1 MRVIKVG
8 GNELKDEQFLTGLA
22 SAIAK
27 MDESVVI
34 VHGGG
39 QAIADMQMALGLPIE
54 KVDGLRVT
62 SEAAMNVTEM
72 VLSGHT
78 NKLLVRALLAADVNA
93 IGLSGVDGGLLMAR
107 KKVHDSADLGYVG
120 TVMSVNTLILELL
133 LAEGFTPVISP
144 VSLGLDNHAY
154 NVNADEAATAIAA
167 ALEADQLDF
176 ISNVPGV
183 LQDNVLV
190 HQLTNKQTKKLI
202 TEGVIFGGMLP
213 KVRAALNS
221 VEQGVTQVRI
231 VNLAGLNSARAESH
245 SKGKRFYG
253 PKGQDESA
261 KYAVLFEENMDNN
274 AIIQAEADNIV
285 SDVLR
290 PKPIFTHGNGAYL
303 YDSDGNK
310 YLDFVA
316 GIAVMALGHSDPE
329 WVAAIN
335 AQAGQLTHVSNLYYT
350 APQVELAQKLVAT
363 SFADK
368 VYFCN
373 SGAEANESAIKF
385 ARKYAR
391 VVHGRDDKTNIV
403 AFSGSFHGRTMGA
416 LAVTLRDKYQKAFE
430 PLMPG
435 VVRRSLMISFRPKM
449 PARQARRVL

>member
-1 MRVIKVG
+1 MRVLKVG
-8 GNELKDEQFLTGLA
+8 GNELKKEQFLSGLA
-22 SAIAK
+22 AAIAK

-133 LAEGFTPVISP
+133 LAEGFTPVVSP

-190 HQLTNKQTKKLI
+190 HQLTNKQTNKLI

-231 VNLAGLNSARAESH
+231 VNLAGLNTDS
-245 SKGKRFYG
+245 GT
-253 PKGQDESA
+253 
-261 KYAVLFEENMDNN
+261 LFRVEE
-274 AIIQAEADNIV
+274 
-285 SDVLR
+285 
-290 PKPIFTHGNGAYL
+290 
-303 YDSDGNK
+303 
-310 YLDFVA
+310 
-316 GIAVMALGHSDPE
+316 
-329 WVAAIN
+329 
-335 AQAGQLTHVSNLYYT
+335 
-350 APQVELAQKLVAT
+350 
-363 SFADK
+363 
-368 VYFCN
+368 
-373 SGAEANESAIKF
+373 
-385 ARKYAR
+385 
-391 VVHGRDDKTNIV
+391 
-403 AFSGSFHGRTMGA
+403 
-416 LAVTLRDKYQKAFE
+416 
-430 PLMPG
+430 
-435 VVRRSLMISFRPKM
+435 
-449 PARQARRVL
+449 